1 MADAVE
7 TRWFLRTGSWE
18 KRRFLTGI
26 LLRCADAALLSRV
39 HDVLHATR
47 GKDVTYA
54 RSRPGVRGPGERE
67 EGGDSR
73 EPEMR
78 DTWDW
83 FGRCP
88 VRTQTQY
95 LMGILSQCDMELLRM
110 MGNLARVLLVR
121 QRTFSRAQDASE
133 PESSHSFHSDDDPD
147 LELLVQA
154 SSVYGP
160 VDVGSMEAG
169 EMKIP
174 EGTCFS
180 PELLTRLG
188 ESTSGEILTWSLKPD
203 LKSLRS
209 VRRDLSGC
217 EDLVDPALTVV
228 ARSSRSLSGVGL
240 YRDFIRALP
249 VHLAKRIL
257 GLLDAPTLHRC
268 LRVSLHW
275 GGLAKE
281 VQEEAEVAMKRKMQA
296 KALQGNSISRA
307 SGTITTLQ
315 DVLVPVGD
323 GTLEDDSSYR
333 GGAFSSVYCGV
344 KTRPVQMEERDVY
357 RGLYNVLVLQ
367 DRLVVS
373 CGQEWKFWW
382 SDVLTVPDRDDAAR
396 VVHSTG
402 QQLVAISSKQHVV
415 QLINVASLRVV
426 PPEFRGHA
434 GSIRALL
441 LCEER
446 GLVLSAGYDL
456 TIRCWDLQSGSCT
469 MLLRG
474 HLGSI
479 TCLDLHGDVL
489 VSGARDCRVKVWDL
503 QTGRCDERLR
513 FRHGRPVLSVK
524 VSEVTVVSGCSAGQV
539 KMWSLETASLLKLV
553 GGHQGP
559 VRCVALD
566 QWHILTGGSD
576 GLAVAWSRNCRF
588 KKCLMKFQHPKE
600 VTTLSFLSLRLVTGC
615 TDGKIRIFHFLTGQC
630 LRVMKASGHPSP
642 VLSIHTHSDSMV
654 VNTRSSLMLLQFYE
668 KDGASSSEHH
678 SRTDRGGNTTR
689 GEPVRSRHGR
699 RRWTAPLMQRE
710 KRTQQDPVRTAPWAP
725 CQNLYWKWAD
735 QHADFIAHHPSC
747 ISAGRPLTAFRKS
760 SMAAR
765 DLLLS
770 RSEEAVLA
778 RVERRGTH
786 HPPTLDRIL
795 LKAGVT
801 QQTEARINMEH
812 NTRLRDAWGP
822 DGKTPPLSTK
832 PRPSPNQKSRHAAVH
847 TETKSCCP
855 LLTIR
860 HGQQLLSSPAH
871 IPEPPYQ

>member
-1 MADAVE
+1 MSSHNVEYEYFFYFLPSLERIPNRQDATEVPLMKVPHTRCSPGACHGLSWLYRCGLE
-7 TRWFLRTGSWE
+7 PRPAKTRWFLRTGSWE

-121 QRTFSRAQDASE
+121 QRTFSRE

-281 VQEEAEVAMKRKMQA
+281 MILHTGYRFLTCSSRCLNTHPGRKHVE
-296 KALQGNSISRA
+296 SCA
-307 SGTITTLQ
+307 SGAFQ
-315 DVLVPVGD
+315 
-323 GTLEDDSSYR
+323 

-367 DRLVVS
+367 
-373 CGQEWKFWW
+373 
-382 SDVLTVPDRDDAAR
+382 DRDDAAR

-642 VLSIHTHSDSMV
+642 VLSIHTHSDSTTHV
-654 VNTRSSLMLLQFYE
+654 YE
-668 KDGASSSEHH
+668 TPG
-678 SRTDRGGNTTR
+678 
-689 GEPVRSRHGR
+689 
-699 RRWTAPLMQRE
+699 
-710 KRTQQDPVRTAPWAP
+710 DP
-725 CQNLYWKWAD
+725 
-735 QHADFIAHHPSC
+735 
-747 ISAGRPLTAFRKS
+747 
-760 SMAAR
+760 MA
-765 DLLLS
+765 
-770 RSEEAVLA
+770 
-778 RVERRGTH
+778 
-786 HPPTLDRIL
+786 
-795 LKAGVT
+795 
-801 QQTEARINMEH
+801 
-812 NTRLRDAWGP
+812 
-822 DGKTPPLSTK
+822 K
-832 PRPSPNQKSRHAAVH
+832 PRPSPPSHALHPIRRAGMLPSTLRPRAAVLSPP
-847 TETKSCCP
+847 TYRN
-855 LLTIR
+855 LLTSEVNIT
-860 HGQQLLSSPAH
+860 
-871 IPEPPYQ
+871 II